1 MNVLILRFL
10 LHLCRPRPLIHMNQF
25 KLLVLCLAITACSA
39 NEDYRTH
46 LYPGNPEEDA
56 SPVLVKDNDYRN
68 LALNRAAY
76 ASSSRDYNLTAQL
89 VTDGLLP
96 DGGPKFFELS
106 TPQGPVERNRK
117 EWAFDMKTNSKLEF
131 PGPNSWLQLD
141 FFNYNVDFDHIQLVI
156 NIYPEVNKEKYYG
169 VPGQEAGAIN
179 PSQKAEQISGI
190 AHWRITLQASK
201 DGNDWTDLDSVI
213 GTGNRIFES
222 LSKSGNWSHYRLVL
236 ESDIA
241 AVWSVADWDFYS
253 EGMQI
258 IPTPHLMTE
267 SYIRDGLTAIQ
278 PEFSSAWMSGG
289 DSDEWIYVDLG
300 TRASVKEVKLHW
312 LSGLPQG
319 KLQISNDAKEW
330 KNVAD
335 IAPDIKLSKKARY
348 LRLELESG
356 GPYILGEFEI
366 YGRGGLVPQAKA
378 QPEPEGNRLDL
389 RGGEWKLTRA
399 SLVNE
404 TPEQVSSNGYDASS
418 WMAATVPGTVLS
430 SYINVGAVPDPNYS
444 DNQIQISEAFFLG
457 DFWYR
462 DEFELPQ
469 GFKTDRLF
477 LNFDGINWKA
487 EVFVNGKRAGRI
499 DGAFTRGVFDVSD
512 LIQEGLNSLAVKILS
527 PAHPGTIKEQTAL
540 STDSNGGMLG
550 ADNPTF
556 HASVGWDWI
565 PTIRGRE
572 AGIWNDVYLTT
583 TGSVRLSE
591 PFVRSELNLP
601 DTTKASIFVE
611 AKLKNYSRKSVSG
624 KLCGSLGEHSFSQDV
639 RLAPGEERIVEVPSF
654 VIDNPK
660 LWWPV
665 GYGEPHLYDAELRF
679 EQDGA
684 ISDFTR
690 FKYGIRQM
698 DSDIVDGA
706 LMLYINGRRFIGR
719 GGNWGFSESN
729 LAYRGREY
737 DIAVG
742 YHADMNFTMIRNWV
756 GQIGDEEFYE
766 ACDRHGV
773 MIWQDFWLAN
783 PWDGPDP
790 YNEAMFMDNAEDY
803 VKRIRNHASIGLY
816 CGRNEGMPTL
826 TLDAGLRQLVS
837 EMHPGMKYISH
848 SADSEVSGG
857 GPYRALPVKSYFNL
871 SGTNRFHSERGMPN
885 VMNYESLVRT
895 IPEDRLWPQNSLW
908 GIHDFTLES
917 AQYGNSFNGLLKQ
930 GFGPASDARE
940 FTQLA
945 QWINYNGY
953 RAMFEG
959 RSEHRQGLLLWMSHS
974 CWPSMVWQTYD
985 YYFDPTAAYFACK
998 KASEPL
1004 HIQYNALSGKVE
1016 VINLSAGN
1024 GRKLVARAEVLD
1036 MYGRQRDCQEQNL
1049 VSDEDST
1056 IECMAISIPDDISP
1070 VYFIRLSL
1078 LENGSAVSENFY
1090 WEGVEEGNYQ
1100 ALRDLPK
1107 AKVAVASDAIRD
1119 GDKWI
1124 CNIELS
1130 NKSDTPA
1137 LMLRVKVENADSSLV
1152 LPLILSDNYFFLMP
1166 GESKSIRA
1174 EFNGNDFHGRTPRVE
1189 VEGFNL

>member
-1 MNVLILRFL
+1 
-10 LHLCRPRPLIHMNQF
+10 MNQF

-378 QPEPEGNRLDL
+378 QPEPEGNRLNL

>member
-1 MNVLILRFL
+1 MKQLKMLAI
-10 LHLCRPRPLIHMNQF
+10 CM
-25 KLLVLCLAITACSA
+25 AITACSA

-179 PSQKAEQISGI
+179 PSQKAEQLSGI

-241 AVWSVADWDFYS
+241 AVWSIADWDFYR
-253 EGMQI
+253 EGVQI
-258 IPTPHLMTE
+258 IPTPQLMTE
-267 SYIRDGLTAIQ
+267 SYIRDGLSAIQ
-278 PEFSSAWMSGG
+278 PGFSSAWMSAGEK
-289 DSDEWIYVDLG
+289 DEWIYVDLG
-300 TRASVKEVKLHW
+300 TSASVKKVKLHW

-319 KLQISNDAKEW
+319 KLEISDDAREW
-330 KNVAD
+330 KAVAD
-335 IAPDIKLSKKARY
+335 IAPEIKLSKKARY
-348 LRLELESG
+348 LRLALESG
-356 GPYILGEFEI
+356 GPFILGEFEV
-366 YGRGGLVPQAKA
+366 YGRGGLIARSKEQSGPKD
-378 QPEPEGNRLDL
+378 GRMDL

-444 DNQIQISEAFFLG
+444 DNQLQISESYFLG

-462 DEFELPQ
+462 DEFVLPE
-469 GFKTDRLF
+469 GFRKEKLF

-737 DIAVG
+737 DIAVR

-871 SGTNRFHSERGMPN
+871 SGANRFHSERGMPN

-917 AQYGNSFNGLLKQ
+917 AQYGNSFNGLLEQ

>member
-1 MNVLILRFL
+1 MLAI
-10 LHLCRPRPLIHMNQF
+10 CM
-25 KLLVLCLAITACSA
+25 AITACSS
-39 NEDYRTH
+39 NEEYSTH
-46 LYPGNPEEDA
+46 LYPGNPAEDS
-56 SPVLVKDNDYRN
+56 SPILVKDHEYRN

-96 DGGPKFFELS
+96 DGGPQFFELS
-106 TPQGPVERNRK
+106 TAQGAVPRNKR
-117 EWAFDMKTNSKLEF
+117 EWAFDMKTNSKLEI
-131 PGPNSWLQLD
+131 PGPNNHLQLD
-141 FFNYNVDFDHIQLVI
+141 FFNYSLNFDHIQLVI
-156 NIYPEVNKEKYYG
+156 NIYPQIKRERYYG

-179 PSQKAEQISGI
+179 PTQKAEQQSGI
-190 AHWRITLQASK
+190 AHWRVIFQGSK
-201 DGNDWTDLDSVI
+201 DGSDWTELDSI
-213 GTGNRIFES
+213 SGSGNLIFES
-222 LSKSGNWSHYRLVL
+222 LSKSGNWSHYRLLL

-241 AVWSVADWDFYS
+241 AMWSIADWDFYR
-253 EGMQI
+253 EGVQI
-258 IPTPHLMTE
+258 IPTPQLMTE
-267 SYIRDGLTAIQ
+267 SYIRDGLSTLQ
-278 PEFSSAWMSGG
+278 PGFSSAWVSAG
-289 DSDEWIYVDLG
+289 DTDEWIYVDLG

-319 KLQISNDAKEW
+319 KLEISDDSREW
-330 KNVAD
+330 KAVAD
-335 IAPDIKLSKKARY
+335 IAPEIKLSKKARY
-348 LRLELESG
+348 LRLALESG
-356 GPYILGEFEI
+356 GPFILGEFEVF
-366 YGRGGLVPQAKA
+366 GRGGLIARAKA
-378 QPEPEGNRLDL
+378 QSGPKDGRMDLSGGN
-389 RGGEWKLTRA
+389 WKLTRA
-399 SLVNE
+399 SLVEDSGE
-404 TPEQVSSNGYDASS
+404 TLSGNGYDDSS
-418 WMAATVPGTVLS
+418 WLPASVPGTVLS

-444 DNQIQISEAFFLG
+444 DNQLQISEAFFLG

-469 GFKTDRLF
+469 GFKKDRLF

-487 EVFVNGKRAGRI
+487 EIFVNGRRAGRI
-499 DGAFTRGVFDVSD
+499 DGAFTRGIFDVSD
-512 LIQEGLNSLAVKILS
+512 LVQEGLNSLAVKILS

-583 TGSVRLSE
+583 TGNVRLSE
-591 PFVRSELNLP
+591 PFVRSVINLP

-611 AKLKNYSRKSVSG
+611 AKLKNYSSKSVKG
-624 KLCGSLGEHSFSQDV
+624 TLCGSLGEHSFSQDV

-654 VIDNPK
+654 IIDNPR
-660 LWWPV
+660 LWWPA
-665 GYGEPHLYDAELRF
+665 GYGEPYLYDTELRF
-679 EQDGA
+679 ELDGTV
-684 ISDFTR
+684 SDATG
-690 FKYGIRQM
+690 FKTGIRQM

-737 DIAVG
+737 DIAVR

-773 MIWQDFWLAN
+773 MVWQDFWLAN

-790 YNEAMFMDNAEDY
+790 YDEAMFMANARDY

-857 GPYRALPVKSYFNL
+857 GPYRALPVKDYFNL
-871 SGTNRFHSERGMPN
+871 SGANRFHSERGMPN
-885 VMNYESLVRT
+885 VMNYESLERT
-895 IPEDRLWPQNSLW
+895 IPEDKLWPQNSLW

-917 AQYGNSFNGLLKQ
+917 AQYGNSFNELLEQ

-959 RSEHRQGLLLWMSHS
+959 RSKHRQGLLLWMSHS

-1024 GRKLVARAEVLD
+1024 GRKLIARAEVLD
-1036 MYGRQRDCQEQNL
+1036 MYGRQRDCKEQSL

-1078 LENGSAVSENFY
+1078 LENGSAISENFY

-1100 ALRDLPK
+1100 ALRELPK
-1107 AKVAVASDAIRD
+1107 AKIAVESDAIRD
-1119 GDKWI
+1119 GEKWI

-1137 LMLRVKVENADSSLV
+1137 LMLRVKVKNADSSLV
-1152 LPLILSDNYFFLMP
+1152 LPLILSDNYVFLMP
-1166 GESKSIRA
+1166 GESRSIRA
-1174 EFNGNDFHGRTPRVE
+1174 EFNGNDFHGRSPRVE

>member
-1 MNVLILRFL
+1 MLAI
-10 LHLCRPRPLIHMNQF
+10 CM
-25 KLLVLCLAITACSA
+25 AITACSS
-39 NEDYRTH
+39 NEDYSTH
-46 LYPGNPEEDA
+46 LYPGNPAEDS
-56 SPVLVKDNDYRN
+56 SPILVKDHEYRN

-96 DGGPKFFELS
+96 DGGPHFFELS
-106 TPQGPVERNRK
+106 TAQGAVPRNKR
-117 EWAFDMKTNSKLEF
+117 EWAFDMKTNSKLEI
-131 PGPNSWLQLD
+131 PGPNNHLQLD
-141 FFNYNVDFDHIQLVI
+141 FFNYSLNFDHIQLVI
-156 NIYPEVNKEKYYG
+156 NIYPQINRERYYG

-179 PSQKAEQISGI
+179 PTQKAEQQSGI
-190 AHWRITLQASK
+190 AHWRVIFQGSK
-201 DGNDWTDLDSVI
+201 DGSDWTELDSI
-213 GTGNRIFES
+213 SGSGNLIFES
-222 LSKSGNWSHYRLVL
+222 LSKSGNWSHYRLLL

-241 AVWSVADWDFYS
+241 AMWSIADWDFYR
-253 EGMQI
+253 EGVQI
-258 IPTPHLMTE
+258 IPTPQLMTE
-267 SYIRDGLTAIQ
+267 SYIRDGLSTLQ
-278 PEFSSAWMSGG
+278 PGFSSAWVSAG
-289 DSDEWIYVDLG
+289 DTDEWIYVDLG

-319 KLQISNDAKEW
+319 KLEISDDSREW
-330 KNVAD
+330 KAVAD
-335 IAPDIKLSKKARY
+335 IAPEIKFSKKARY
-348 LRLELESG
+348 LRLALESG
-356 GPYILGEFEI
+356 GPFILGEFEVF
-366 YGRGGLVPQAKA
+366 GRGGLIARAKA
-378 QPEPEGNRLDL
+378 QSGPKDGRMDLSGGN
-389 RGGEWKLTRA
+389 WKLTRA
-399 SLVNE
+399 SLVEDSGE
-404 TPEQVSSNGYDASS
+404 TLSGNGYDDSS
-418 WMAATVPGTVLS
+418 WLPASVPGTVLS

-444 DNQIQISEAFFLG
+444 DNQLQISEAFFLG

-469 GFKTDRLF
+469 GFKKDRLF

-487 EVFVNGKRAGRI
+487 EIFVNGRRAGRI
-499 DGAFTRGVFDVSD
+499 DGAFTRGIFDVSD

-583 TGSVRLSE
+583 TGNVRLSE
-591 PFVRSELNLP
+591 PFVRSVINLP

-611 AKLKNYSRKSVSG
+611 AKLKNYSSKSVKG
-624 KLCGSLGEHSFSQDV
+624 TLCGSLGEHSFSQDV

-654 VIDNPK
+654 IIDNPR
-660 LWWPV
+660 LWWPA
-665 GYGEPHLYDAELRF
+665 GYGEPYLYDTELRF
-679 EQDGA
+679 ELDGTV
-684 ISDFTR
+684 SDATG
-690 FKYGIRQM
+690 FKTGIRQM

-729 LAYRGREY
+729 LSYRGREY
-737 DIAVG
+737 DIAVR

-773 MIWQDFWLAN
+773 MVWQDFWLAN

-790 YNEAMFMDNAEDY
+790 YDEAMFMANARDY

-857 GPYRALPVKSYFNL
+857 GPYRALPVKDYFNL
-871 SGTNRFHSERGMPN
+871 SGANRFHSERGMPN
-885 VMNYESLVRT
+885 VMNYESLERT
-895 IPEDRLWPQNSLW
+895 IPEDKLWPQNSLW

-917 AQYGNSFNGLLKQ
+917 AQYGNSFNELLEQ

-959 RSEHRQGLLLWMSHS
+959 RSKHRQGLLLWMSHS

-1024 GRKLVARAEVLD
+1024 GRNLIARAEVLD
-1036 MYGRQRDCQEQNL
+1036 MYGRQRDCKEQSL

-1078 LENGSAVSENFY
+1078 LENGSTISENFY

-1100 ALRDLPK
+1100 ALRELPK
-1107 AKVAVASDAIRD
+1107 AKIAVESDAIRD
-1119 GDKWI
+1119 GEKWI

-1130 NKSDTPA
+1130 NKSNTPA
-1137 LMLRVKVENADSSLV
+1137 LMLRVKVKNADSSLV
-1152 LPLILSDNYFFLMP
+1152 LPLILSDNYVFLMP

-1174 EFNGNDFHGRTPRVE
+1174 EFNGNDFHGRSPRVE

>member
-1 MNVLILRFL
+1 MKQLKMLAI
-10 LHLCRPRPLIHMNQF
+10 CM
-25 KLLVLCLAITACSA
+25 AITACSS
-39 NEDYRTH
+39 NEDYSTH
-46 LYPGNPEEDA
+46 LYPGNPAEDS
-56 SPVLVKDNDYRN
+56 SPILVKDHEYRN

-96 DGGPKFFELS
+96 DGGPQFFELS
-106 TPQGPVERNRK
+106 TAQGAVPRNKR
-117 EWAFDMKTNSKLEF
+117 EWAFDMKTNSKLEI
-131 PGPNSWLQLD
+131 PGPNNHLQLD
-141 FFNYNVDFDHIQLVI
+141 FFNYSLNFDHIQLVI
-156 NIYPEVNKEKYYG
+156 NIYPQINRERYYG

-179 PSQKAEQISGI
+179 PTQKAEQQSGI
-190 AHWRITLQASK
+190 AHWRVIFQGSK
-201 DGNDWTDLDSVI
+201 DGSDWTELDSI
-213 GTGNRIFES
+213 SGSGNLIFES
-222 LSKSGNWSHYRLVL
+222 LSKSGNWSHYRLLL

-241 AVWSVADWDFYS
+241 AMWSIADWDFYR
-253 EGMQI
+253 EGVQI
-258 IPTPHLMTE
+258 IPTPQLMTE
-267 SYIRDGLTAIQ
+267 SYIRDGLSTLQ
-278 PEFSSAWMSGG
+278 PGFSSAWVSAG
-289 DSDEWIYVDLG
+289 DTDEWIYVDLG

-319 KLQISNDAKEW
+319 KLEISDDSREW
-330 KNVAD
+330 KAVAD
-335 IAPDIKLSKKARY
+335 IAPEIKLSKKTRY
-348 LRLELESG
+348 LRLALESG
-356 GPYILGEFEI
+356 GPFILGEFEVF
-366 YGRGGLVPQAKA
+366 GRGGLIARAKA
-378 QPEPEGNRLDL
+378 QSGPKDGRMDLSGGN
-389 RGGEWKLTRA
+389 WKLTRA
-399 SLVNE
+399 SLVEDSGE
-404 TPEQVSSNGYDASS
+404 TLSGNGYDDSS
-418 WMAATVPGTVLS
+418 WLPASVPGTVLS
-430 SYINVGAVPDPNYS
+430 SYINVGAVPDPNFS
-444 DNQIQISEAFFLG
+444 DNQLQISEAFFLG

-469 GFKTDRLF
+469 GFKKDRLF

-487 EVFVNGKRAGRI
+487 EIFVNGRRAGRI
-499 DGAFTRGVFDVSD
+499 DGAFTRGIFDVSD
-512 LIQEGLNSLAVKILS
+512 LVQEGLNSLAVKILS

-583 TGSVRLSE
+583 TGNVRLSE
-591 PFVRSELNLP
+591 PFVRSEINLP

-611 AKLKNYSRKSVSG
+611 AKLKNYSSKSVKG
-624 KLCGSLGEHSFSQDV
+624 TLCGSLGEHSFSQDV

-654 VIDNPK
+654 IIDNPR
-660 LWWPV
+660 LWWPA
-665 GYGEPHLYDAELRF
+665 GYGEPYLYDTELRF
-679 EQDGA
+679 ELDGTV
-684 ISDFTR
+684 SDATG
-690 FKYGIRQM
+690 FKTGIRQM

-737 DIAVG
+737 DIAVR

-773 MIWQDFWLAN
+773 MVWQDFWLAN

-790 YNEAMFMDNAEDY
+790 YDEAMFMANARDY

-857 GPYRALPVKSYFNL
+857 GPYRALPVKDYFNL
-871 SGTNRFHSERGMPN
+871 SGANRFHSERGMPN
-885 VMNYESLVRT
+885 VMNYESLERT
-895 IPEDRLWPQNSLW
+895 IAEDKLWPQNSLW

-917 AQYGNSFNGLLKQ
+917 AQYGNSFNELLEQ
-930 GFGPASDARE
+930 GFGPATDARE

-959 RSEHRQGLLLWMSHS
+959 RSKHRQGLLLWMSHS

-1024 GRKLVARAEVLD
+1024 GRNLIARAEVLD
-1036 MYGRQRDCQEQNL
+1036 MYGRQRDCKEQSL

-1078 LENGSAVSENFY
+1078 LENGSTISENFY

-1100 ALRDLPK
+1100 ALRELPK
-1107 AKVAVASDAIRD
+1107 AKIAVESDAIRD
-1119 GDKWI
+1119 GEKWI

-1137 LMLRVKVENADSSLV
+1137 LMLRVKVKNADSSLV
-1152 LPLILSDNYFFLMP
+1152 LPLILSDNYVFLMP

-1174 EFNGNDFHGRTPRVE
+1174 EFNGNDFHGRSPRVE